1 MEKPKEPIQGYL
13 RKKEVVLPLNE
24 EVKELR
30 EKGFGDLKNEELLL
44 KPYEAFYLVE
54 KGKIK
59 VYEFNSKQPLGL
71 GELVKKLSAN
81 KKEELIKYLVYRD
94 LREKGYIVRESEKMD
109 FEVYG
114 KGPLRRLVSIIHEG
128 RETTI
133 GKLIS
138 LLNFAEEERKEL
150 ILAVIDRRTDIVF
163 YTLSFLNFKGKG

>member
-1 MEKPKEPIQGYL
+1 MEMPKEPIQGYL
-13 RKKEVVLPLNE
+13 KKGEVFLPLTE

-30 EKGFGDLKNEELLL
+30 EKGFGELKNGGLQLQS
-44 KPYEAFYLVE
+44 YEAFYLVE

-59 VYEFNSKQPLGL
+59 VFDFNSKQLLELGN
-71 GELVKKLSAN
+71 LVKKLFAN

-114 KGPLRRLVSIIHEG
+114 KGSLRRLVTIVHEG
-128 RETTI
+128 RETTV

-138 LLNFAEEERKEL
+138 LLKFAEEERKEL

-163 YTLSFLNFKGKG
+163 YTLNFLNI

>member
-1 MEKPKEPIQGYL
+1 MEKPKEIQGYL
-13 RKKEVVLPLNE
+13 RKKEIVLPLTD

-30 EKGFGDLKNEELLL
+30 EKGFGTLKNGELTLQS
-44 KPYEAFYLVE
+44 YEAFYLIE

-59 VYEFNSKQPLGL
+59 VYDVNSNQPLSL
-71 GELVKKLSAN
+71 GELVKKLFSD

-133 GKLIS
+133 EKLIS
-138 LLNFAEEERKEL
+138 LLKFAEEERKEL
-150 ILAVIDRRTDIVF
+150 VLAVIDRRTDIVF
-163 YTLSFLNFKGKG
+163 YTLNFLNFKGKG

>member
-1 MEKPKEPIQGYL
+1 MEAPKEPIQGYL
-13 RKKEVVLPLNE
+13 KKGEVFLPLTD

-30 EKGFGDLKNEELLL
+30 EKGFGELKNGELKLQS
-44 KPYEAFYLVE
+44 YEAFYLVE

-59 VYEFNSKQPLGL
+59 VFDFNSKQPLEL
-71 GELVKKLSAN
+71 GNLVKKLFVN

-114 KGPLRRLVSIIHEG
+114 KGPLRRLVTIVHEG

-138 LLNFAEEERKEL
+138 LLKFAEEERKEL

-163 YTLSFLNFKGKG
+163 YTLSFLNL